1 MISVLF
7 TVVKF
12 FFVFQ
17 KLYYR
22 FLLYIIYFFQ
32 FYFHFR
38 GTLSYKLT
46 KNRKLLLATFFCLS
60 MWVRWFNCQSCAV
73 FFRLFA
79 RRFRFQSDLLVC
91 VGCVLFYF
99 GSHSRTHTPS
109 RVVNSFSVWVCEWDC
124 FGWKRGR
131 FYKNMCFFF
140 ELRFSFVLNNIFLHG
155 CVCVSGWKP
164 M

>member
-73 FFRLFA
+73 FFSFVRQKVSISVRFA
-79 RRFRFQSDLLVC
+79 CMLLVC
-91 VGCVLFYF
+91 I
-99 GSHSRTHTPS
+99 RTHTFAS
-109 RVVNSFSVWVCEWDC
+109 CQTRFQCECVSAIVLVEKEVDFIKICVFSSYIFHLFWIT
-124 FGWKRGR
+124 
-131 FYKNMCFFF
+131 FFCM
-140 ELRFSFVLNNIFLHG
+140 V
-155 CVCVSGWKP
+155 VCVFQGESRCKTSF
-164 M
+164 